1 MDFASYWSDV
11 FDSDFWE
18 LKTFDWQPFKFLLD
32 YRFDVPSADNPLVA
46 APAPPK
52 MPESSTS
59 VGFFSGIL
67 DPVKEKAKSRFMEKL
82 PEYKSMLSAVGE
94 AIKKQSYGKE
104 AVPAVVVGAG
114 AGASIGQGR

>member
-18 LKTFDWQPFKFLLD
+18 LKTFDWRPFKFLLD
-32 YRFDVPSADNPLVA
+32 YRFDVPSSDNPLVA
-46 APAPPK
+46 APASPEMPK
-52 MPESSTS
+52 SSVST
-59 VGFFSGIL
+59 GFFSDMI
-67 DPVKEKAKSRFMEKL
+67 DSAKEKAKSRFMEKL
-82 PEYKSMLSAVGE
+82 PEYKGMLSAIGE